1 MPAHPTSENSPKKNR
16 KPGKERLDVLLV
28 SRGLAASREQAQALL
43 LAGEVRVNGAT
54 AGKAGSQVA
63 ADARIELAGE
73 GLRYASRGGLK
84 LEGAIE
90 DFGVSL
96 RDKVCLDVGSSTG
109 GFTDSMLQHGAAKVY
124 AVDVSTDQLRWN
136 LRT

>member
-1 MPAHPTSENSPKKNR
+1 MTSRHTPMNAVKKNR

-43 LAGEVRVNGAT
+43 LAGEVRVDGEM
-54 AGKAGSQVA
+54 AGKAGSQIAV
-63 ADARIELAGE
+63 DARIELAGE

-84 LEGAIE
+84 LEGALE

-96 RDKVCLDVGSSTG
+96 QGKVCLDVGSSTG
-109 GFTDSMLQHGAAKVY
+109 GF
-124 AVDVSTDQLRWN
+124 
-136 LRT
+136 